1 MYVKMAAQNPK
12 TSLESGDYGSQFLES
27 QSFGLLFPLKSWTS

>member
-12 TSLESGDYGSQFLES
+12 TSLESGDYGSQFIES
-27 QSFGLLFPLKSWTS
+27 QSFEFPYK